1 MSTDIEKTV
10 YTAWYHNGFFDDPP
24 ELLGICC
31 TERLADLLIEYHKKN
46 RDTEMEF
53 EDEAVWYKRKW
64 TLIENEEDIKEKQY
78 DTER

>member
-1 MSTDIEKTV
+1 M
-10 YTAWYHNGFFDDPP
+10 
-24 ELLGICC
+24 CC